1 VIRLLLLLLGSVS
14 VRAPGRRLR
23 ALYGA
28 QAQGG
33 GGTQPPPGSYPGGT
47 GTVNPPPGYTQP
59 LLWPAAPAQ
68 AWAGQ
73 PAAPTQPQVPWH
85 PTGPAGPPPPSPR
98 RRRVPRWVKWGVV
111 AAVIAVIFRR
121 VVTWLVLTALSASL
135 HFLGFNVHLP
145 HIRFGWPWQSIT
157 AGTAT
162 NTQLGPW
169 VLQKI
174 EGISR
179 PALGQATFTFY
190 FTHKVSKNVGPLP
203 CWYSSTFYAV
213 GHASATVNLNPGPS
227 WWKQRT
233 GHYQMQ
239 ILSRPH
245 AGKPGQVAV
254 TMVLPAPQ
262 LPQSAH
268 AVTIDNIP
276 SKPLST
282 DHSWTYPGMFCG
294 VALRPNFP
302 DSVLYAQA
310 QQIAYYKATHVPS
323 VTGPLLRSAESEA
336 TQTIRTS
343 FIQPAVNAFGYRLD
357 RLTLRWAP
365 SH

>member
-14 VRAPGRRLR
+14 TRAPGRRLR
-23 ALYGA
+23 ALYES
-28 QAQGG
+28 QAHGG
-33 GGTQPPPGSYPGGT
+33 GGMQPPPGSYASGVAT
-47 GTVNPPPGYTQP
+47 ASPPPGYTQSP
-59 LLWPAAPAQ
+59 PWPAGPAQ

-73 PAAPTQPQVPWH
+73 PTAPTQPQVPWQ
-85 PTGPAGPPPPSPR
+85 PSGPAAPPPSPR
-98 RRRVPRWVKWGVV
+98 KRRVPRWVKWG
-111 AAVIAVIFRR
+111 AAVAVAGLLFRR
-121 VVTWLVLTALSASL
+121 AVASLVLMALSASL

-157 AGTAT
+157 SGTAT

-174 EGISR
+174 EGISK
-179 PALGQATFTFY
+179 PALGQATFNFV

-203 CWYSSTFYAV
+203 CWYSRTFYAV
-213 GHASATVNLNPGPS
+213 GHASATVNLNPGPA
-227 WWKQRT
+227 WWKPGT
-233 GHYQMQ
+233 GHYRLQ

-245 AGKPGQVAV
+245 AGAPGQAAV

-268 AVTIDNIP
+268 AITIDNIP
-276 SKPLST
+276 SKPIAT

-294 VALRPNFP
+294 VALRPAFP

-310 QQIAYYKATHVPS
+310 QQIAFYKATHVPS
-323 VTGPLLRSAESEA
+323 VTAPLLRSAESQA
-336 TQTIRTS
+336 TQTIRNN
-343 FIQPAVNAFGYRLD
+343 FIQPTVNAFGYRLD

-365 SH
+365 HH